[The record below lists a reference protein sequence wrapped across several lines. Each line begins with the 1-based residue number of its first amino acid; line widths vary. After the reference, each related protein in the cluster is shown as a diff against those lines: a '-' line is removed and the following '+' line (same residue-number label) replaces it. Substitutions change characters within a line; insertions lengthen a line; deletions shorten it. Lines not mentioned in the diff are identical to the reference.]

1 MNDKQLAE
9 EILKFS
15 GGESNIKGVTHCVT
29 RLRLSVNDTKAIK
42 VQDLQ
47 ILPGVLGVNIVGN
60 QLQVILGGKVYA
72 IYDAFIPIVNA
83 PEDDGSVKGN
93 KEGIVSRFLD
103 TLSGIFTPIIPAII
117 GAGLL
122 KGIMIFLMFYN
133 IVSTESDIYKFLNI
147 FSDSAFYFIPL
158 LLAFSTATRFKC
170 NPYVAVA
177 IAGILVHPSL
187 ISMMNE
193 SNSLKFIGIPIT
205 NASYA
210 SSVLPIILGVWLMS
224 YVERW
229 LTKVIP
235 KILKTIL
242 VPLLTLLIVA
252 PIILAVL
259 GPIGTIVGNAIGQG
273 FIDFYLNFGI
283 LAGAVLGAIYP
294 FLVILGM
301 HVGFTPVMVQS
312 LSKFGVDYM
321 MALFVAANS
330 AQAGATFAVYTK
342 TKNKEFKALAGTAG
356 LNAFIGITE
365 PALFGVTTKLKRPL
379 IAVSIG
385 GAIGGAIA
393 GAFHVQASGMGT
405 GPIAGIPLFL
415 GPTFIY
421 FVISSLVSLVVSFIL
436 TLVIGFEDIPEKNTT
451 KNTNESNIL
460 KSETHEHSLTEINE
474 KQKIFSPLT
483 GSIIPLEQV
492 NDKVFS
498 QKMMGDG
505 IAIRPNI
512 GRVVAPFDGV
522 VEMVFDTKH
531 AIGLKSINGC
541 ELLIHVGLDT
551 VELKGEFFNA
561 HVSNGQE
568 VKVGDLLLEFD
579 MEQIQKAG
587 YDITTPV
594 IITNS
599 SVFEF
604 VKGTNQPESN
614 LGDLLFEVIAAN

>member
-1 MNDKQLAE
+1 MNDNQLAK
-9 EILKFS
+9 EILKLS

-42 VQDLQ
+42 VSELQ
-47 ILPGVLGVNIVGN
+47 VLPGVLGVNVVGN
-60 QLQVILGGKVYA
+60 QLQVILGGKVHA
-72 IYDAFIPIVNA
+72 IYDAFLPLVNTSINNT
-83 PEDDGSVKGN
+83 EGDS
-93 KEGIVSRFLD
+93 KEGLVSRFLD

-122 KGIMIFLMFYN
+122 KGILIFLMFYKL
-133 IVSTESDIYKFLNI
+133 VSTDSDLFKFLTI
-147 FSDSAFYFIPL
+147 FSDSAFYFIPV
-158 LLAFSTATRFKC
+158 LLAFSTAVRFKC

-177 IAGILVHPSL
+177 IAGILVHPNL
-187 ISMMNE
+187 IKMMNE
-193 SNSLKFIGIPIT
+193 STSLKFIGIPIT
-205 NASYA
+205 NTSYA

-242 VPLLTLLIVA
+242 VPLLTLLIIA
-252 PIILAVL
+252 PIILSVL

-273 FIDFYLNFGI
+273 FINFYLHFGI
-283 LAGAVLGAIYP
+283 LAGAIIGGVYP

-321 MALFVAANS
+321 MALFVSSNS
-330 AQAGATFAVYTK
+330 AHAGATFAVYTK
-342 TKNKEFKALAGTAG
+342 TKNKSFKALAGTAA
-356 LNAFIGITE
+356 LNAIIGITE

-393 GAFHVQASGMGT
+393 GAFRVQAAGMGT

-415 GPTFIY
+415 GSTFVY
-421 FVISSLVSLVVSFIL
+421 FIISSLISLVIGFIL
-436 TLVIGFEDIPEKNTT
+436 TLVIGFEDIPEANADI
-451 KNTNESNIL
+451 NTNTAKDL
-460 KSETHEHSLTEINE
+460 DSETPEQVNTEIVSN
-474 KQKIFSPLT
+474 QTILSPLS
-483 GSIIPLEQV
+483 GEVISLHQV

-498 QKMMGDG
+498 QKMMGEG
-505 IAIRPNI
+505 IAVRPNI
-512 GRVVAPFDGV
+512 GQVVAPFDGV
-522 VEMVFDTKH
+522 VVMLFETKH
-531 AIGLKSINGC
+531 AIGLKSHDGC

-551 VELKGEFFNA
+551 VELKGEHFKA
-561 HVSNGQE
+561 HVSSAQE
-568 VKVGDLLLEFD
+568 IKAGDLLLEFD
-579 MEQIQKAG
+579 IDQIKKAG
-587 YDITTPV
+587 YDTTTPI

-599 SVFEF
+599 SVYE
-604 VKGTNQPESN
+604 GITDTNQKEIHS
-614 LGDLLFEVIAAN
+614 GDVLMDVTIKN

>member
-9 EILKFS
+9 EILRFS

-29 RLRLSVNDTKAIK
+29 RLRLSVNDTNVIK
-42 VQDLQ
+42 VNDIQ

-72 IYDAFIPIVNA
+72 IYDAFLPLVNA
-83 PEDDGSVKGN
+83 SSSNGEGKRGN
-93 KEGIVSRFLD
+93 KESLISRFLD

-187 ISMMNE
+187 ITMMNE
-193 SNSLKFIGIPIT
+193 SSSLKFIGIPIT

-229 LTKVIP
+229 LTNVIP

-242 VPLLTLLIVA
+242 VPLLTVLIVA
-252 PIILAVL
+252 PIILVVL
-259 GPIGTIVGNAIGQG
+259 GPIGTIVGNSIGQG

-283 LAGAVLGAIYP
+283 LAGAVLGAVYP

-342 TKNKEFKALAGTAG
+342 TKNKGFKALAGTAA

-385 GAIGGAIA
+385 GALGGAIA

-421 FVISSLVSLVVSFIL
+421 FVISSLVSLVVAFIL
-436 TLVIGFEDIPEKNTT
+436 TLVIGFDDIPEESTTTNT
-451 KNTNESNIL
+451 K
-460 KSETHEHSLTEINE
+460 KSENHTFAVTETEE
-474 KQKIFSPLT
+474 KQKIFSPLS
-483 GSIIPLEQV
+483 GSVIPLDQV

-512 GRVVAPFDGV
+512 GKAVAPFDGV

-531 AIGLKSINGC
+531 AIGLKSNNGC

-551 VELKGEFFNA
+551 VELKGEFFIS
-561 HVSNGQE
+561 HVTNGQE
-568 VKVGDLLLEFD
+568 VKAGDLLLEFD
-579 MEQIQKAG
+579 IEQIQKTG
-587 YDITTPV
+587 YDTTTPV

-599 SVFEF
+599 SAFEF
-604 VKGTNQPESN
+604 VTGSNKTESN
-614 LGDLLFEVIAAN
+614 SGDVLFEVVAAH

>member
-9 EILKFS
+9 EILRFS

-29 RLRLSVNDTKAIK
+29 RLRLSVNDTNVIK
-42 VQDLQ
+42 VNDIQ

-72 IYDAFIPIVNA
+72 IYDAFLPLVNA
-83 PEDDGSVKGN
+83 SSSNGEGKGGN
-93 KEGIVSRFLD
+93 KESLISRFLD

-187 ISMMNE
+187 ITMMNE
-193 SNSLKFIGIPIT
+193 SSSLKFIGIPIT

-229 LTKVIP
+229 LTNVIP

-242 VPLLTLLIVA
+242 VPLLTVLIVA

-259 GPIGTIVGNAIGQG
+259 GPIGTIVGNSIGQG

-283 LAGAVLGAIYP
+283 LAGAVLGAVYP

-342 TKNKEFKALAGTAG
+342 TKNKGFKALAGTAA

-385 GAIGGAIA
+385 GALGGAIA

-421 FVISSLVSLVVSFIL
+421 FVISSLVSLLVAFIL
-436 TLVIGFEDIPEKNTT
+436 TLVIGFDDIPEENTT
-451 KNTNESNIL
+451 TNTK
-460 KSETHEHSLTEINE
+460 KSENHKRAVIETEE
-474 KQKIFSPLT
+474 KQKIFNPLS
-483 GSIIPLEQV
+483 GSVIPLDQV

-512 GRVVAPFDGV
+512 GKAVAPFDGV

-531 AIGLKSINGC
+531 AIGLKSNNGC

-551 VELKGEFFNA
+551 VELKGEFFIS
-561 HVSNGQE
+561 HVTNGQE
-568 VKVGDLLLEFD
+568 VKAGDLLLEFD
-579 MEQIQKAG
+579 IEQIQKTG
-587 YDITTPV
+587 YDTTTPV

-599 SVFEF
+599 
-604 VKGTNQPESN
+604 
-614 LGDLLFEVIAAN
+614 

>member
-9 EILKFS
+9 EILRFS

-29 RLRLSVNDTKAIK
+29 RLRLSVNDTNVIK
-42 VQDLQ
+42 VNDLQ

-72 IYDAFIPIVNA
+72 IYDAFLPLVNA
-83 PEDDGSVKGN
+83 SSTNNEGKGGN
-93 KEGIVSRFLD
+93 KESLVSRFLD

-187 ISMMNE
+187 ITMMNE
-193 SNSLKFIGIPIT
+193 SSSLKFIGIPIT

-229 LTKVIP
+229 LTNVIP

-242 VPLLTLLIVA
+242 VPLLTVLIVA
-252 PIILAVL
+252 PNILAVL
-259 GPIGTIVGNAIGQG
+259 GPIGTIVGNSIGQG

-283 LAGAVLGAIYP
+283 LAGAVLGAVYP

-342 TKNKEFKALAGTAG
+342 TKNKGFKALAGTAA

-385 GAIGGAIA
+385 GALGGAIA

-421 FVISSLVSLVVSFIL
+421 FVISSLVSLVVAFIL
-436 TLVIGFEDIPEKNTT
+436 TLVIGFDDIPEESTMTNT
-451 KNTNESNIL
+451 KESENH
-460 KSETHEHSLTEINE
+460 TRAVTEIE
-474 KQKIFSPLT
+474 DKQKIFSPLS
-483 GSIIPLEQV
+483 GSVIPLDQV

-512 GRVVAPFDGV
+512 GKVVAPFDGV

-531 AIGLKSINGC
+531 AIGLKSNNGC

-551 VELKGEFFNA
+551 VELKGEFFIS
-561 HVSNGQE
+561 HVTNGQE
-568 VKVGDLLLEFD
+568 VKAGNLLLEFD
-579 MEQIQKAG
+579 IEQIQKAG
-587 YDITTPV
+587 YDTTTPV

-599 SVFEF
+599 SAFEF
-604 VKGTNQPESN
+604 VTGTNSTDSN
-614 LGDLLFEVIAAN
+614 SGDVLFEVVAAH

>member
-1 MNDKQLAE
+1 MNDNQLAK
-9 EILKFS
+9 EILKLS

-42 VQDLQ
+42 VSELQ
-47 ILPGVLGVNIVGN
+47 VLPGVLGVNVVGN
-60 QLQVILGGKVYA
+60 QLQVILGGKVHA
-72 IYDAFIPIVNA
+72 IYDAFLPLVNVSINNT
-83 PEDDGSVKGN
+83 EGDS
-93 KEGIVSRFLD
+93 KEGLVSRFLD

-122 KGIMIFLMFYN
+122 KGILIFLMFYK
-133 IVSTESDIYKFLNI
+133 IVSTDSDLFKFLTI
-147 FSDSAFYFIPL
+147 FSDSAFYFIPV
-158 LLAFSTATRFKC
+158 LLAFSTAIRFKC

-177 IAGILVHPSL
+177 IAGILVHPNL
-187 ISMMNE
+187 IAMMNE
-193 SNSLKFIGIPIT
+193 STSLKFIGIPIT

-242 VPLLTLLIVA
+242 VPLLTLLIIA

-273 FIDFYLNFGI
+273 FIDFYLHFGI
-283 LAGAVLGAIYP
+283 LAGAIIGGIYP

-321 MALFVAANS
+321 MALFVSSNS

-342 TKNKEFKALAGTAG
+342 TKNKSFKALAGTAA
-356 LNAFIGITE
+356 LNAVIGITE

-393 GAFHVQASGMGT
+393 GAFRVQAAGMGT

-415 GPTFIY
+415 GSTFVY
-421 FVISSLVSLVVSFIL
+421 FIISSLISLVVAFIL
-436 TLVIGFEDIPEKNTT
+436 TLVIGFEDIPEANADV
-451 KNTNESNIL
+451 NTNTAKDL
-460 KSETHEHSLTEINE
+460 DSETPEQAITEITAD
-474 KQKIFSPLT
+474 QKILSPLS
-483 GSIIPLEQV
+483 GEVIPLHQV

-498 QKMMGDG
+498 QKMMGEG
-505 IAIRPNI
+505 IAVRPNI
-512 GRVVAPFDGV
+512 GKVVAPFDGV
-522 VEMVFDTKH
+522 VVMLFETKH
-531 AIGLKSINGC
+531 AIGLKSHDGC

-551 VELKGEFFNA
+551 VELKGEHFKA
-561 HVSNGQE
+561 HVSSDQE
-568 VKVGDLLLEFD
+568 IKAGDLLLEFD
-579 MEQIQKAG
+579 MGQIQKAG
-587 YDITTPV
+587 YDTTTPI

-599 SVFEF
+599 NVYESITD
-604 VKGTNQPESN
+604 TNQKEIHSSDVLMDVTIKN
-614 LGDLLFEVIAAN
+614 

>member
-9 EILKFS
+9 EILRFS

-29 RLRLSVNDTKAIK
+29 RLRLSVNDTNVIK
-42 VQDLQ
+42 VNDIQ

-60 QLQVILGGKVYA
+60 QLRVILGGKVYA
-72 IYDAFIPIVNA
+72 IYDAFLPLVNA
-83 PEDDGSVKGN
+83 SSSNGEGKGGN
-93 KEGIVSRFLD
+93 KESLISRFLD

-187 ISMMNE
+187 ITMMNE
-193 SNSLKFIGIPIT
+193 SSSLKFIGIPIT

-229 LTKVIP
+229 LTNVIP

-242 VPLLTLLIVA
+242 VPLLTVLIVA

-259 GPIGTIVGNAIGQG
+259 GPIGTIVGNSIGQG

-283 LAGAVLGAIYP
+283 LAGAVLGAVYP

-342 TKNKEFKALAGTAG
+342 TKNKGFKALAGTAA

-385 GAIGGAIA
+385 GALGGAIA

-421 FVISSLVSLVVSFIL
+421 FVISSLVSLVVAFIL
-436 TLVIGFEDIPEKNTT
+436 TLVIGFDDIPEENTT
-451 KNTNESNIL
+451 TNTK
-460 KSETHEHSLTEINE
+460 KSENHKRAVTETEE
-474 KQKIFSPLT
+474 KQKIFSPLS
-483 GSIIPLEQV
+483 GSVIPLDQV

-512 GRVVAPFDGV
+512 GKAVAPFDGV

-531 AIGLKSINGC
+531 AIGLKSNNGC

-551 VELKGEFFNA
+551 VELKGEFFIS
-561 HVSNGQE
+561 HVTNGQE
-568 VKVGDLLLEFD
+568 VKAGDLLLEFD
-579 MEQIQKAG
+579 IEQIQKTG
-587 YDITTPV
+587 YDTTTPV

-599 SVFEF
+599 SAFEF
-604 VKGTNQPESN
+604 VTGSNKTESN
-614 LGDLLFEVIAAN
+614 SGDVLFEVVAAH

>member
-9 EILKFS
+9 EILRFS

-29 RLRLSVNDTKAIK
+29 RLRLSVNDTNVIK
-42 VQDLQ
+42 VNDIQ

-60 QLQVILGGKVYA
+60 QLQVILGGKVYV
-72 IYDAFIPIVNA
+72 IYDAFLPLVNA
-83 PEDDGSVKGN
+83 SSSNGEGKRGN
-93 KEGIVSRFLD
+93 KESLISRFLD

-187 ISMMNE
+187 ITMMNE
-193 SNSLKFIGIPIT
+193 SSSLKFIGIPIT

-229 LTKVIP
+229 LTNVIP

-242 VPLLTLLIVA
+242 VPLLTVLIVA

-259 GPIGTIVGNAIGQG
+259 GPIGTIVGNSIGQG

-283 LAGAVLGAIYP
+283 LAGAVLGAVYP

-342 TKNKEFKALAGTAG
+342 TKNKGFKALAGTAA

-385 GAIGGAIA
+385 GALGGAIA

-421 FVISSLVSLVVSFIL
+421 FVISSLVSLVVAFIL
-436 TLVIGFEDIPEKNTT
+436 TLVIGFDDIPEENTT
-451 KNTNESNIL
+451 TNTK
-460 KSETHEHSLTEINE
+460 KSENHTFAVTETEE
-474 KQKIFSPLT
+474 KQKIFSPLS
-483 GSIIPLEQV
+483 GSVIPLDQV

-512 GRVVAPFDGV
+512 GKAVAPFDGV

-531 AIGLKSINGC
+531 AIGLKSNNGC

-551 VELKGEFFNA
+551 VELKGEFFIS
-561 HVSNGQE
+561 HVTNGQE
-568 VKVGDLLLEFD
+568 VKAGDLLLEFD
-579 MEQIQKAG
+579 IEQIQKTG
-587 YDITTPV
+587 YDTTTPV

-599 SVFEF
+599 SAFEF
-604 VKGTNQPESN
+604 VTGSNKTESN
-614 LGDLLFEVIAAN
+614 SGDVLFEVVAAH